1 MPSSFHDNYLD
12 IDFDL
17 SRVLFIATANTT
29 QTISQPLLDR
39 MELIDVSGYITE
51 DKIEIAH
58 RHLVPRQRDNHGI
71 KKDQITIPKVTLKQI
86 IESYTRES
94 GVRDLERKIAK
105 IMPDDLVFYI
115 SHYGYL
121 AIFLCI
127 FLQEVG
133 APTPLPN
140 ELILLFTG
148 YLAFTGVLHTALVIV
163 TVVCGDLLAATIL
176 YTVFHFFGNYLLSSK
191 SRWIPISQQS
201 IRHQSQKIA
210 RHGRR

>member
-1 MPSSFHDNYLD
+1 
-12 IDFDL
+12 
-17 SRVLFIATANTT
+17 
-29 QTISQPLLDR
+29 
-39 MELIDVSGYITE
+39 
-51 DKIEIAH
+51 
-58 RHLVPRQRDNHGI
+58 
-71 KKDQITIPKVTLKQI
+71 
-86 IESYTRES
+86 
-94 GVRDLERKIAK
+94 
-105 IMPDDLVFYI
+105 MPDDLVFYI

-210 RHGRR
+210 RHGFRGIVIGRLSPFIRGYVAAICGLLHINPRRYAASILITSILWGAIYITTGYLLGPYWEYVNAHIESFKYILISIPLAIIIVLSVRFIYNLISRKHITNSL